1 LNSLEKDTDAIISN
15 INLKLKK
22 DSDTRAQNFSKTLKS
37 SFFTLISIMVF
48 LCVMLTFV
56 SKEILT
62 SNLGNDAYDLIQK
75 NLLKPYK
82 QVGSLLPKE
91 YQSYQAV
98 IMLGLGLILL
108 VISKLTNRKMPTLTK
123 KQKKN
128 LAERRDFLQNFIKN
142 KKKKLYDEYLQ
153 QSVVDYELREH

>member
-1 LNSLEKDTDAIISN
+1 
-15 INLKLKK
+15 
-22 DSDTRAQNFSKTLKS
+22 
-37 SFFTLISIMVF
+37 MVF

-108 VISKLTNRKMPTLTK
+108 VISKLTNR
-123 KQKKN
+123 
-128 LAERRDFLQNFIKN
+128 
-142 KKKKLYDEYLQ
+142 
-153 QSVVDYELREH
+153 